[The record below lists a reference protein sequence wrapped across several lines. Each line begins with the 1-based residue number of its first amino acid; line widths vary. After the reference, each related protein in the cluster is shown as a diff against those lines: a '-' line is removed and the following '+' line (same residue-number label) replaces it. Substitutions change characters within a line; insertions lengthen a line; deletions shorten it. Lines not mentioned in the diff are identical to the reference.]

1 MRICSIGRVLTQP
14 GYPLKNTLAIV
25 TLLSLLAGCAELQP
39 QYGLPHSG
47 IRSTVVAAGDG
58 GSASLQ
64 LRNTGVKTDAPQSED
79 ALPAA
84 ELTNELLFK
93 LLSAEI
99 AYQRG
104 QWQTAYVATLS
115 AAQQTRDP
123 RLARRAAEIALS
135 AKQGGEALAAIRLWR
150 ELAPNSDEAT
160 QYYLG
165 FIVLSDNLESARPI
179 FAQRLQ
185 NARPQVRSLMMF
197 QIQRML
203 ARAKDKTAAFAMLED
218 LLAPYKSIPDTH
230 LVLAQGALAN
240 GDGERARAEART
252 ALAAKPDS
260 ELAVLMLVQA
270 TPDKN
275 DAAKSLASFLK
286 TYPNARDVRVAYARI
301 LIEQKQ
307 YDTARSEFE
316 TLLKAQPNDLSAL
329 YALGMLSAQTS
340 DLKSAEKYL
349 AAYLGALAKSPDE
362 ERDPTQALLMLAQIA
377 EERKDP
383 EGALRWLAQ
392 IDSSDAYLG
401 AQIKRAQIIAKRG
414 DMAAARIL
422 LSELKPQTEREQ
434 TQIIVAEAQLLRD
447 ANQPAAALAVLE
459 AAIKRFPKNT
469 DLLYDYAMVAEKSN
483 KMELMESTLRKVIE
497 LAPDNQHAYNALG
510 YSLAERNIRL
520 PEALTLIE
528 KALQLAPEDP
538 FIMDSMGWVQFRL
551 GKLKEAEETLR
562 RAYQLRPDPEIAT
575 HLGEVLWVKGQ
586 KEDAQK
592 LWRDAN
598 TKDPQNDTL
607 KSTLA
612 RLHVSL

>member
-1 MRICSIGRVLTQP
+1 
-14 GYPLKNTLAIV
+14 
-25 TLLSLLAGCAELQP
+25 
-39 QYGLPHSG
+39 
-47 IRSTVVAAGDG
+47 
-58 GSASLQ
+58 
-64 LRNTGVKTDAPQSED
+64 
-79 ALPAA
+79 
-84 ELTNELLFK
+84 
-93 LLSAEI
+93 
-99 AYQRG
+99 
-104 QWQTAYVATLS
+104 LS

-349 AAYLGALAKSPDE
+349 TAYLGALAKSPDE

>member
-1 MRICSIGRVLTQP
+1 MKICSIGRVLTQP

-203 ARAKDKTAAFAMLED
+203 ARAKDRTAAFAMLED

-349 AAYLGALAKSPDE
+349 TAYLGALAKSPDE

-575 HLGEVLWVKGQ
+575 HLGEVLWMKGQ

>member
-1 MRICSIGRVLTQP
+1 MKICSIGRVLTQP

-203 ARAKDKTAAFAMLED
+203 ARAKDRTAAFAMLED

-349 AAYLGALAKSPDE
+349 TAYLGALAKSPDE

-383 EGALRWLAQ
+383 EDALRWLAQ

>member
-1 MRICSIGRVLTQP
+1 MKICSIGRVLTQP

-203 ARAKDKTAAFAMLED
+203 ARAKDRTAAFAMLED

-349 AAYLGALAKSPDE
+349 TAYLGALAKSPDE